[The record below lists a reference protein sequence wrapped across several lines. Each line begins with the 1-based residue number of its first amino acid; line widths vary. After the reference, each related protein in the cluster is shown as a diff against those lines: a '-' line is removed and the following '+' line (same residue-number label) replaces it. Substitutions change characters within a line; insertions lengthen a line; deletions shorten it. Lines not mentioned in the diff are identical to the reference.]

1 MTSND
6 EPTGHNVKLDDDDFV
21 IDPSKMKRKGQST
34 DTAPAAPSYSAFS
47 PPPAAPSYSAFS
59 PPPAMAPPPAMTPPP
74 SFAPPPP
81 PPPPPPPAPV
91 QQTVVVD
98 TSGGMGMCAAMMN
111 QQNFQQSQATA
122 QYQAQASVGLAQAS
136 IDKEIIEKQFEKED
150 EHWVKSFWRPAMGWL
165 YMLICF
171 MDFVGFPL
179 LTIFLPIIFKP
190 FGLIMPY
197 TAWTSLTLSNGGLI
211 HLAFGA
217 ILGVSAFS
225 RGNEK
230 IAAATQSK

>member
-1 MTSND
+1 MASND

-21 IDPSKMKRKGQST
+21 VDPNKMKRKGQST

-81 PPPPPPPAPV
+81 PPPPPAPV

-98 TSGGMGMCAAMMN
+98 TSGGMGMGAAMMN

-190 FGLIMPY
+190 FGLVMPY
-197 TAWTSLTLSNGGLI
+197 QAWTSLTLSNGGLI

>member
-1 MTSND
+1 MASED
-6 EPTGHNVKLDDDDFV
+6 IATGHNAKLEDDDFV
-21 IDPSKMKRKGQST
+21 IDPSRKKKKGAT
-34 DTAPAAPSYSAFS
+34 TEA
-47 PPPAAPSYSAFS
+47 
-59 PPPAMAPPPAMTPPP
+59 
-74 SFAPPPP
+74 APPPP
-81 PPPPPPPAPV
+81 PPPPVVAPPPEPIVIQVAAPV
-91 QQTVVVD
+91 VQPAYDPNATVNF
-98 TSGGMGMCAAMMN
+98 MNN

-122 QYQAQASVGLAQAS
+122 QYQAQASVGLAEAS
-136 IDKEIIEKQFEKED
+136 IDKEIVEKQLEKED

-190 FGLIMPY
+190 FGLVMPY
-197 TAWTSLTLSNGGLI
+197 QAWQSLTLSNGGLI

-225 RGNEK
+225 RGQEK
-230 IAAATQSK
+230 IAQTK